1 MGGKS
6 LVGLLRGGVPAS
18 SFNASYSQIQRGGN
32 RQGISVRTD
41 RWRYT
46 EWVKFDYVKG
56 LPIFVENN
64 TDVEL
69 YDHLGD
75 DENDFDA
82 YENVNDVSDPAN
94 AAVVAELAAALR
106 WMHRDADP
114 SPAVEL
120 QRDASCLS
128 ISSTTDDIAIGPC
141 GAAAAWRVL
150 DDSMEL
156 QSVAR
161 PELCA
166 NVYGGVDACGNGT
179 RVHLATCGGRAGN
192 HFAWQEASKAVIAEA
207 IGPKCKGLCL
217 DANVGGA
224 FLRDC
229 TSAEPWALTQAYASA
244 LLV

>member
-46 EWVKFDYVKG
+46 EWVKFDYGKG

-82 YENVNDVSDPAN
+82 YENANAVSDPAN

-106 WMHRDADP
+106 WMHRDTDP
-114 SPAVEL
+114 SPAPVAGFTRHPVSYCGPSKSFYSL
-120 QRDASCLS
+120 TSDSLSGCAAMCAADDKCNCFDAFADGSSGKQCDTSKPTSCACRLHES
-128 ISSTTDDIAIGPC
+128 ASGITTSSSYD
-141 GAAAAWRVL
+141 
-150 DDSMEL
+150 
-156 QSVAR
+156 
-161 PELCA
+161 
-166 NVYGGVDACGNGT
+166 
-179 RVHLATCGGRAGN
+179 
-192 HFAWQEASKAVIAEA
+192 
-207 IGPKCKGLCL
+207 
-217 DANVGGA
+217 
-224 FLRDC
+224 
-229 TSAEPWALTQAYASA
+229 AYAKTNDIS
-244 LLV
+244 VQTSVV